1 MKNTGLILVIVL
13 VLFGAIFF
21 GGWLV
26 TIGIILFKIM
36 IGLIG
41 VALFAVGFYFG
52 RWSKR
57 KGN

>member
-1 MKNTGLILVIVL
+1 MNKTSVILVMVL
-13 VLFGAIFF
+13 ILFGAIFF

-26 TIGIILFKIM
+26 TIGVILFKIM

-41 VALFAVGFYFG
+41 IALFGIGFYFG